1 MNMKTVRSLIY
12 TLVLCLPV
20 ALAQD
25 TDCVIGAFIE
35 DHHPCGEDDLDVQAL
50 LHAMA
55 GSAGPA
61 VCGVN
66 RRERDLTKESSRRL
80 CQEKYEPLCV
90 GGIVNPWLCAF
101 WGCYHP
107 QHRDR
112 RLSADKE
119 HQDQYAVESEEL
131 EAIEDK
137 QEVIQHRELTSGY
150 IAALELCGFTDVPSN
165 VFDVHDYITQY
176 TSDNLGPVSL
186 NSCRGGQIRVMVNT
200 AADFTECMTDL
211 LA

>member
-80 CQEKYEPLCV
+80 CNEDMWLLLCSPH
-90 GGIVNPWLCAF
+90 NPWACEF
-101 WGCYHP
+101 YSRNC
-107 QHRDR
+107 R

-186 NSCRGGQIRVMVNT
+186 NSCRGGQIRLMVNT
-200 AADFTECMTDL
+200 DTNIAECMIDL